1 MTAFANNGHE
11 NGPWPEKG
19 PITTAQFFANTIRDP
34 QCRSSVDLEIQKMLG
49 WAPV

>member
-11 NGPWPEKG
+11 NGPWSEKG

-34 QCRSSVDLEIQKMLG
+34 QCQSSVDLEIQKMQG